1 MQEQTCQVIHMDQ
14 VQTTETEWIWY
25 PYIPRGKVTIIQGDP
40 GEGKSTFSLYL
51 AAAVS
56 RGTSVECPNQ
66 VITNPDYV
74 VYQNAEDGLADTVKP
89 RLDLVNANC
98 SLVICLDEARFPLS
112 MTDNRLELILE
123 KYHPRMLILDPLQAY
138 LGDCVDMHRANE
150 IRPVMNHLAVLADN
164 FQCAIILIGHMNKM
178 QGSKAIYRGLGSIDI
193 TASARSVL
201 TVARDPSHPEFRVI
215 RQIKNSLAKEGEPVA
230 FKIGEDG
237 SIEYAGPY
245 QCDDPYAGENGRQPK
260 ERDRAKKLLAEW
272 MERKQPLYVRDIY
285 EIADSED
292 IKKTTLLRAKAD
304 MGIIA
309 RYTERGWIWEY
320 PKKKA

>member
-89 RLDLVNANC
+89 RLELVKANC
-98 SLVICLDEARFPLS
+98 SLVVCLDEARFPLS
-112 MTDNRLELILE
+112 MTDDRLELILE

-150 IRPVMNHLAVLADN
+150 IRPIMNHLAVLADN

-178 QGSKAIYRGLGSIDI
+178 QGSKALYRGLGSIDI

-201 TVARDPSHPEFRVI
+201 TVARDPAHPEFRVI
-215 RQIKNSLAKEGEPVA
+215 RQIKNSLAKEGQPVA
-230 FKIGEDG
+230 FKLCDDG
-237 SIEYAGPY
+237 SVEYAGPY
-245 QCDDPYAGENGRQPK
+245 QCADPYDGESCRPPK
-260 ERDRAKKLLAEW
+260 ELDRAKALIAEW
-272 MERKQPLYVRDIY
+272 LERNHPLFVRDICD
-285 EIADSED
+285 IAESEG
-292 IKKTTLLRAKAD
+292 IRKPTLMRAKSK
-304 MGIIA
+304 MGIVS
-309 RYTERGWIWEY
+309 RYDERGWIWEY
-320 PKKKA
+320 PPEKS